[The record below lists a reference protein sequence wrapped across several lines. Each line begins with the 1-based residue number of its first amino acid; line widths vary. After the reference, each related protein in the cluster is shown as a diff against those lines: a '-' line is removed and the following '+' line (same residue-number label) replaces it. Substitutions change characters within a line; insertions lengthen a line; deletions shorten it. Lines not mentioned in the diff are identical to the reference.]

1 MMVTKD
7 RFVKRGFKMNWN
19 THDIDVFEQQKE
31 YIDTAV
37 IPLIPTDFG
46 SGIRTSAA
54 QMEFITLLCF
64 HLERQFKGRM
74 IITPPYTYSLNT
86 GYPGEQE
93 RLAQWGNGLKESGV
107 KHCFFLTSDSGWKG
121 VEELMDDG
129 LIWVP
134 SIPLEHL
141 DEQYKHS
148 IMEDQVKQL
157 LNVIVQKWQKNS

>member
-1 MMVTKD
+1 
-7 RFVKRGFKMNWN
+7 MNWN
-19 THDIDVFEQQKE
+19 VKDIEVFETEKE

-37 IPLIPTDFG
+37 IPMIPIDFIKNIK
-46 SGIRTSAA
+46 SSAT
-54 QMEFITLLCF
+54 QTEFISLLTF

-74 IITPPYTYSLNT
+74 IITPPFTYLMGSNE
-86 GYPGEQE
+86 GNVGEV
-93 RLAQWGNGLKESGV
+93 RKWDARMKESGV
-107 KHCFFLTSDSGWKG
+107 KHVFFLTSDSDWKKT
-121 VEELMDDG
+121 EEAFNDQ
-129 LIWVP
+129 LIWIP

>member
-1 MMVTKD
+1 
-7 RFVKRGFKMNWN
+7 MNWN
-19 THDIDVFEQQKE
+19 VKDIEVFESEKA

-37 IPLIPTDFG
+37 IPVVPIDFG
-46 SGIRTSAA
+46 NNIRISGA
-54 QMEFITLLCF
+54 QSEFISLLTF

-74 IITPPYTYSLNT
+74 MIVPPYSYLMSVSRESEVEELSRW
-86 GYPGEQE
+86 EKE
-93 RLAQWGNGLKESGV
+93 LKESGV
-107 KHCFFLTSDSGWKG
+107 KHTFFLTADSEWKK
-121 VEELMDDG
+121 VENQLEES

-141 DEQYKHS
+141 DENYKHS

>member
-1 MMVTKD
+1 
-7 RFVKRGFKMNWN
+7 MNW
-19 THDIDVFEQQKE
+19 TVKDIEVFESEKE

-37 IPLIPTDFG
+37 VPIIPIDFKAE
-46 SGIRTSAA
+46 IRTSAA
-54 QMEFITLLCF
+54 QTEFISLLTF

-74 IITPPYTYSLNT
+74 IITPPFTYLMGGSGAEIDAVKKWETL
-86 GYPGEQE
+86 
-93 RLAQWGNGLKESGV
+93 LKESGV
-107 KHCFFLTSDSGWKG
+107 KHVFFLTSDSEWKRS
-121 VEELMDDG
+121 EQELEDQ

>member
-1 MMVTKD
+1 
-7 RFVKRGFKMNWN
+7 MNWN
-19 THDIDVFEQQKE
+19 VKDIEVFEAEKA

-37 IPLIPTDFG
+37 IPIVPVDFG
-46 SGIRTSAA
+46 EDIRVSAA
-54 QMEFITLLCF
+54 QAEFINLLTF

-74 IITPPYTYSLNT
+74 MMTPAFTYKMSSMNN
-86 GYPGEQE
+86 GEVP
-93 RLAQWGNGLKESGV
+93 RLSEWAEELSASGV
-107 KHCFFLTSDSGWKG
+107 KHIFYLTADSQWKK
-121 VEELMDDG
+121 VEDELHDR

-134 SIPLEHL
+134 SIPLENL

>member
-1 MMVTKD
+1 
-7 RFVKRGFKMNWN
+7 MNWN
-19 THDIDVFEQQKE
+19 VKDIEVFEAEKA

-37 IPLIPTDFG
+37 IPVVPVDFG
-46 SGIRTSAA
+46 KDIRVSAA
-54 QMEFITLLCF
+54 QSEFINLLTL

-74 IITPPYTYSLNT
+74 MMTPSFTYRMSSLT
-86 GYPGEQE
+86 DSEIS
-93 RLAQWGNGLKESGV
+93 RLSQWAEELGDSGV
-107 KHCFFLTSDSGWKG
+107 KHIFFLTSDSGWKK
-121 VEELMDDG
+121 VEDRLGDR

-134 SIPLEHL
+134 SIPLENL

>member
-1 MMVTKD
+1 
-7 RFVKRGFKMNWN
+7 MNWN
-19 THDIDVFEQQKE
+19 VKDIELFETEKE

-37 IPLIPTDFG
+37 IPMIPIDFINDIK
-46 SGIRTSAA
+46 SSAA
-54 QMEFITLLCF
+54 QTEFISLLTL

-74 IITPPYTYSLNT
+74 MITPPFTYLMGTNEGKT
-86 GYPGEQE
+86 GEVQE
-93 RLAQWGNGLKESGV
+93 WETRMKESGV
-107 KHCFFLTSDSGWKG
+107 KHVFFLTSDSEWKKS
-121 VEELMDDG
+121 EQAFNDQ
-129 LIWVP
+129 LIWIP

>member
-1 MMVTKD
+1 
-7 RFVKRGFKMNWN
+7 MNWN
-19 THDIDVFEQQKE
+19 VKDIEIFETEKE

-37 IPLIPTDFG
+37 IPMIPIDFIKEIK
-46 SGIRTSAA
+46 SSAA
-54 QMEFITLLCF
+54 QTEFISLLTF

-74 IITPPYTYSLNT
+74 IITPPFTYMMGRNEGSV
-86 GYPGEQE
+86 EEVQE
-93 RLAQWGNGLKESGV
+93 WEARMKESGV
-107 KHCFFLTSDSGWKG
+107 KHVFFLTSDSDWKKS
-121 VEELMDDG
+121 EQAFNDQ
-129 LIWVP
+129 LIWIP

>member
-1 MMVTKD
+1 
-7 RFVKRGFKMNWN
+7 MNWN
-19 THDIDVFEQQKE
+19 VKDIEVFETEKE

-37 IPLIPTDFG
+37 IPLIPIDF
-46 SGIRTSAA
+46 SNEIKASAA
-54 QMEFITLLCF
+54 QTEFITLLTF

-74 IITPPYTYSLNT
+74 IMTPPFTYLMGTTEGKT
-86 GYPGEQE
+86 GELQDWE
-93 RLAQWGNGLKESGV
+93 TSLKESGV
-107 KHCFFLTSDSGWKG
+107 KHVFFLTSDSGWKKS
-121 VEELMDDG
+121 EQTLNDQ

-157 LNVIVQKWQKNS
+157 LNVIVQNWQKNS

>member
-1 MMVTKD
+1 
-7 RFVKRGFKMNWN
+7 MNWN
-19 THDIDVFEQQKE
+19 VKDIELFETEKE

-37 IPLIPTDFG
+37 IPMIPVDFINDIK
-46 SGIRTSAA
+46 SSAA
-54 QMEFITLLCF
+54 QTEFISLLTL

-74 IITPPYTYSLNT
+74 MITPPFTYLMGTNEGKT
-86 GYPGEQE
+86 GEVQE
-93 RLAQWGNGLKESGV
+93 WETRMKESGV
-107 KHCFFLTSDSGWKG
+107 KHVFFLTSDSGWKKS
-121 VEELMDDG
+121 EQAFNDQ
-129 LIWVP
+129 LIWIP

>member
-1 MMVTKD
+1 
-7 RFVKRGFKMNWN
+7 MNWN
-19 THDIDVFEQQKE
+19 VKDIEVFETEKE

-37 IPLIPTDFG
+37 IPLIPIDFFKE
-46 SGIRTSAA
+46 IKASAA
-54 QMEFITLLCF
+54 QTEFITLLTF

-74 IITPPYTYSLNT
+74 IITPLFTYLMGTTEDKT
-86 GYPGEQE
+86 GELKNWE
-93 RLAQWGNGLKESGV
+93 ARLKESGV
-107 KHCFFLTSDSGWKG
+107 KHVFFLTSDSGWKTS
-121 VEELMDDG
+121 EQNLNDQ

>member
-1 MMVTKD
+1 
-7 RFVKRGFKMNWN
+7 MNWN
-19 THDIDVFEQQKE
+19 VKDIEVFETEKE

-37 IPLIPTDFG
+37 IPIVPIDF
-46 SGIRTSAA
+46 SGEIKTSAA
-54 QMEFITLLCF
+54 QSEFISLLTF

-74 IITPPYTYSLNT
+74 IMTPAFTYLLGSSEEKARELEEW
-86 GYPGEQE
+86 GS
-93 RLAQWGNGLKESGV
+93 RLKDSGV
-107 KHCFFLTSDSGWKG
+107 KHVFFLTSDSNWKKS
-121 VEELMDDG
+121 EQQFQDQ

>member
-1 MMVTKD
+1 
-7 RFVKRGFKMNWN
+7 MNWN
-19 THDIDVFEQQKE
+19 VKDIEVFEAEKT

-37 IPLIPTDFG
+37 IPMVPVDFG
-46 SGIRTSAA
+46 KDIRVSAA
-54 QMEFITLLCF
+54 QSEFINLLTM

-74 IITPPYTYSLNT
+74 MMTPSFTYRMSSLIDS
-86 GYPGEQE
+86 EVE
-93 RLAQWGNGLKESGV
+93 RLSDWAEELSASGV
-107 KHCFFLTSDSGWKG
+107 KHIFFLTSDSGWKKIEDQLG
-121 VEELMDDG
+121 DR

-134 SIPLEHL
+134 SIPLEDL

>member
-1 MMVTKD
+1 MKWNVKD
-7 RFVKRGFKMNWN
+7 IG
-19 THDIDVFEQQKE
+19 VFETEKE

-37 IPLIPTDFG
+37 IPIIPVDFHKNMKA
-46 SGIRTSAA
+46 SAA
-54 QMEFITLLCF
+54 QSEFITLLTF

-74 IITPPYTYSLNT
+74 IMTPPFTYVMASPREEEAARLNRWA
-86 GYPGEQE
+86 GE
-93 RLAQWGNGLKESGV
+93 LSDSGV
-107 KHCFFLTSDSGWKG
+107 KHTFFLTSDSEWKRAE
-121 VEELMDDG
+121 EELHDR

>member
-1 MMVTKD
+1 
-7 RFVKRGFKMNWN
+7 MNWN
-19 THDIDVFEQQKE
+19 VKDIEVFEAEKA

-37 IPLIPTDFG
+37 IPVIPVDFG
-46 SGIRTSAA
+46 KDIRVSAA
-54 QMEFITLLCF
+54 QSEFINLLTL

-74 IITPPYTYSLNT
+74 MMTPSFTYRMSSLM
-86 GYPGEQE
+86 ESE
-93 RLAQWGNGLKESGV
+93 ISRLSQWAEELSNSGV
-107 KHCFFLTSDSGWKG
+107 KHIFFLTSDSGWKK
-121 VEELMDDG
+121 VEDQLGDR

-134 SIPLEHL
+134 SIPLENL

>member
-1 MMVTKD
+1 
-7 RFVKRGFKMNWN
+7 MNWN
-19 THDIDVFEQQKE
+19 VKDIELFETEKE

-37 IPLIPTDFG
+37 IPMIPVDFINDIK
-46 SGIRTSAA
+46 SSAA
-54 QMEFITLLCF
+54 QTEFISLLTL

-74 IITPPYTYSLNT
+74 MITPPFTYLMGTNEGKT
-86 GYPGEQE
+86 GEVQE
-93 RLAQWGNGLKESGV
+93 WETRMKESGV
-107 KHCFFLTSDSGWKG
+107 KHVFFLTSDSEWKKS
-121 VEELMDDG
+121 EQAFNDQ
-129 LIWVP
+129 LIWIP

>member
-1 MMVTKD
+1 
-7 RFVKRGFKMNWN
+7 MNWN
-19 THDIDVFEQQKE
+19 VKDIEVFESEKE

-37 IPLIPTDFG
+37 IPIVPVDFG
-46 SGIRTSAA
+46 KDIKVSAA
-54 QMEFITLLCF
+54 QSEFISLLTF

-74 IITPPYTYSLNT
+74 IMPPPFTYSMSTSRESEVSRLT
-86 GYPGEQE
+86 QWAGE
-93 RLAQWGNGLKESGV
+93 LSAGGV
-107 KHCFFLTSDSGWKG
+107 KHTFFLTSDSEWKK
-121 VEELMDDG
+121 VEEELNDR

>member
-1 MMVTKD
+1 
-7 RFVKRGFKMNWN
+7 MNWN
-19 THDIDVFEQQKE
+19 VKDIEVFETEKE

-37 IPLIPTDFG
+37 IPMIPIDFIKNIK
-46 SGIRTSAA
+46 SSAA
-54 QMEFITLLCF
+54 QTEFISLLTF

-74 IITPPYTYSLNT
+74 IITPPFTYLMGSNE
-86 GYPGEQE
+86 GNVGEVRE
-93 RLAQWGNGLKESGV
+93 WDARMKESGV
-107 KHCFFLTSDSGWKG
+107 KHVFFLTSDSDWKKT
-121 VEELMDDG
+121 EEAFNDQ
-129 LIWVP
+129 LIWIP

>member
-1 MMVTKD
+1 
-7 RFVKRGFKMNWN
+7 MNWN
-19 THDIDVFEQQKE
+19 VKDIEVFETEKE

-37 IPLIPTDFG
+37 IPVVPIDF
-46 SGIRTSAA
+46 SPEIKTSAA
-54 QMEFITLLCF
+54 QTEFISLLTF

-74 IITPPYTYSLNT
+74 IMTPAFTYLMGRTEEKT
-86 GYPGEQE
+86 GELQE
-93 RLAQWGNGLKESGV
+93 WGSRLKDSGV
-107 KHCFFLTSDSGWKG
+107 KHVFFLTSDSSWKKS
-121 VEELMDDG
+121 EQQLNDQ

-157 LNVIVQKWQKNS
+157 LNIIVQKWQKNS

>member
-1 MMVTKD
+1 
-7 RFVKRGFKMNWN
+7 MNWN
-19 THDIDVFEQQKE
+19 VKDIEVFETEKE

-37 IPLIPTDFG
+37 IPIVPIDFFRE
-46 SGIRTSAA
+46 IKTSAA
-54 QMEFITLLCF
+54 QSEFISLLTF

-74 IITPPYTYSLNT
+74 IMTPAFTYLLGSTEEKT
-86 GYPGEQE
+86 GELLE
-93 RLAQWGNGLKESGV
+93 WDRRLKDSGV
-107 KHCFFLTSDSGWKG
+107 EYVFFLTSDSNWKKS
-121 VEELMDDG
+121 EQQLNDQ

>member
-1 MMVTKD
+1 
-7 RFVKRGFKMNWN
+7 MNWN
-19 THDIDVFEQQKE
+19 VKDIEVFEAEKA

-37 IPLIPTDFG
+37 IPVVPVDFG
-46 SGIRTSAA
+46 KDIRVSAA
-54 QMEFITLLCF
+54 QSEFINLLTL

-74 IITPPYTYSLNT
+74 MMTPSFTYRMSSLT
-86 GYPGEQE
+86 DSEIS
-93 RLAQWGNGLKESGV
+93 RLSQWAEELGDSGV
-107 KHCFFLTSDSGWKG
+107 KHIFFLTSDSGWKKAEDQLG
-121 VEELMDDG
+121 DR

-134 SIPLEHL
+134 SIPLENL

>member
-1 MMVTKD
+1 
-7 RFVKRGFKMNWN
+7 MNWN
-19 THDIDVFEQQKE
+19 VKDIEVFETEKE

-37 IPLIPTDFG
+37 IPVVPIDF
-46 SGIRTSAA
+46 SPEIKTSAA
-54 QMEFITLLCF
+54 QTEFISLLTF

-74 IITPPYTYSLNT
+74 IMTPVFTYLMGRTEEKT
-86 GYPGEQE
+86 GELQE
-93 RLAQWGNGLKESGV
+93 WGSRLKDSGV
-107 KHCFFLTSDSGWKG
+107 KHVFFLTSDSSWKKS
-121 VEELMDDG
+121 EQQLNDQ

-157 LNVIVQKWQKNS
+157 LNIIVQKWQKNS

>member
-1 MMVTKD
+1 
-7 RFVKRGFKMNWN
+7 MNWN
-19 THDIDVFEQQKE
+19 VKDIEVFEAEKA

-37 IPLIPTDFG
+37 IPVVPVDFG
-46 SGIRTSAA
+46 KDIRVSAA
-54 QMEFITLLCF
+54 QSEFINLLTL

-74 IITPPYTYSLNT
+74 MMTPPFTYSMSSSAE
-86 GYPGEQE
+86 GSAS
-93 RLAQWGNGLKESGV
+93 RLSRWAEELTDSGV
-107 KHCFFLTSDSGWKG
+107 KHIFFLTSDSGWKK
-121 VEELMDDG
+121 VEDELGDR

-134 SIPLEHL
+134 SIPLENL

>member
-1 MMVTKD
+1 
-7 RFVKRGFKMNWN
+7 MNWN
-19 THDIDVFEQQKE
+19 VKDIEIFETEKE

-37 IPLIPTDFG
+37 IPMIPIDFIKEIK
-46 SGIRTSAA
+46 SSAA
-54 QMEFITLLCF
+54 QTEFISLLTF

-74 IITPPYTYSLNT
+74 IITPPFTYMMGRTEGSV
-86 GYPGEQE
+86 EEVQE
-93 RLAQWGNGLKESGV
+93 WEARMKESGV
-107 KHCFFLTSDSGWKG
+107 KHVFFLTSDSDWKKS
-121 VEELMDDG
+121 EQAFNDQ
-129 LIWVP
+129 LIWIP